1 MKTRCK
7 MLGSAGSAV
16 LFGLLA
22 SIVGISLVEVRIKNY
37 QQNF

>member
-1 MKTRCK
+1 
-7 MLGSAGSAV
+7 MLGSARPIFLGV
-16 LFGLLA
+16 LL